1 MTEAPPL
8 WTAETAAE
16 ATGGRFQRHWSA
28 FGVSIDSRS
37 LVPGDVFVA
46 LQGPNFDGQAFVTQ
60 ALDRGAG
67 AAIVSRHPEGVG
79 EDAPLLLVGDTFEA
93 LRALGRAGRLRTD
106 ARIAGITGSVGKT
119 GVKEALALALSR
131 QGATHFSVGSF
142 NNHWGVPLSLAR
154 MPRSSA
160 FAIFEMGMN
169 HPGEITPLTT
179 LVRPHVA
186 AITTVEPVHLQNF
199 GSAGDIAD
207 AKAEIFA
214 GLEPGGM
221 AVLNRD
227 NAHFDRLVRKAGDA
241 GVSCFLSFGRDRAA
255 DARLI
260 AADQGERG
268 SRIEADVLGTR
279 LSFFVGVPGSHW
291 VTNVLCVLSCAA
303 ALGADV
309 RAAAAA
315 LADLQ
320 PPRGRGLRARVRLE
334 NGEFELIDDSY
345 NASPPSMRASFEVLG
360 RSRPGV
366 GGRRIAVLGDM
377 LELGASSASLHAA
390 LAAAVVEN
398 GIDLVF
404 TAGPMSAYLREALPA
419 ALRADHAADSAAL
432 APLVAAAVQAG
443 DVVAVKG
450 SAGSRMRLVVDA
462 VLALDRG
469 GGASPTAGGTV
480 HATAAS
486 RGC

>member
-1 MTEAPPL
+1 MTGAPPL

-16 ATGGRFQRHWSA
+16 ATGGRSGGHWSA
-28 FGVSIDSRS
+28 NGVSIDSRS

-46 LQGPNFDGQAFVTQ
+46 LQGPNFDAHAFVAQ
-60 ALDRGAG
+60 ALDKG
-67 AAIVSRHPEGVG
+67 AAAGIVSRCPEALGD
-79 EDAPLLLVGDTFEA
+79 DAPLLLVEDTLEA
-93 LRALGRAGRLRTD
+93 LRALGRAGRSRTD

-179 LVRPHVA
+179 LVRPHVV
-186 AITTVEPVHLQNF
+186 AITTVESVHLQNF

-214 GLEPGGM
+214 GLEPGGT
-221 AVLNRD
+221 AILNRD
-227 NAHFDRLVRKAGDA
+227 NAHFHRLVRKAGEA
-241 GVSCFLSFGRDRAA
+241 GVSRILSFGRNHAA

-291 VTNVLCVLSCAA
+291 VTNALCVLACAA

-309 RAAAAA
+309 RTAAAA
-315 LADLQ
+315 LSDLR
-320 PPRGRGLRARVRLE
+320 PPKGRGFRARVRLE
-334 NGEFELIDDSY
+334 NGDLELIDDSY

-360 RSRPGV
+360 RSRPGM

-377 LELGASSASLHAA
+377 LELGAASAALHAA

-404 TAGPMSAYLREALPA
+404 TAGPMSAHLREALPA
-419 ALRADHAADSAAL
+419 AQRGDHAADSAAL
-432 APLVAAAVQAG
+432 APLVAAAVHAG

-469 GGASPTAGGTV
+469 GGAGPTAGGKL

-486 RGC
+486 GGC